1 MLIWNK
7 EGINDADVSKDN
19 RAGQVIQ
26 ICFITVAS
34 IRYKD
39 IHITFKKWRG
49 KRHHTDPS
57 VKCLFKMMFMH
68 RKRTLEN

>member
-26 ICFITVAS
+26 ICFNGFHV
-34 IRYKD
+34 
-39 IHITFKKWRG
+39 
-49 KRHHTDPS
+49 
-57 VKCLFKMMFMH
+57 
-68 RKRTLEN
+68 EE